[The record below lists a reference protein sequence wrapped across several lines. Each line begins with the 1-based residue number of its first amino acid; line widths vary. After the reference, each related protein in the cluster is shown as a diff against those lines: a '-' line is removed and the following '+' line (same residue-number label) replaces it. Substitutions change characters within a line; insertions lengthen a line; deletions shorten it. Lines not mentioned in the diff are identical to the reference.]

1 MKSWTVIVVTT
12 ACLGSILV
20 VASPVR
26 AQAQAECRVEE
37 MDPRRGPARQ
47 TFCLGPDGQWRAR
60 PDLDAASAR
69 GPTDRGAPGVPAAA
83 SLPPDWRGTI
93 TYSGTHEGYVQQ
105 AGPEMRELSIS
116 SVVGAVAGGQRQRY
130 AGRYDMVLTID
141 GTAVTGQASGTGG
154 IEAAT
159 FSGTRTGNLCRL
171 YIEGAELE
179 ATCTTERFVG
189 TSRSPRGASPSFL
202 MNIDARAT
210 RVVDTAEEERQ
221 RAEAAARAAEER
233 AAAEAAERARI
244 AAMPL
249 ATTAQAQMVEGA
261 VRQDSGAWAWNR
273 YDTGSVTNV
282 RIADRDGGTT
292 TLRAEYTY
300 NGGRAGWVLAEV
312 RNGQVECLGYW
323 DMPTCTN
330 VRSPAPAP
338 TARSTRSASTIDG
351 RPIADKSGSTACL
364 RVIESNRSTG
374 TYVTDD
380 FQVYMGEDPSQT
392 EHGVLTD
399 ERFIYRNACGR
410 SIEYELGTGSSNFG
424 NNQKQT
430 FTLPARGEHRWY
442 CSYSSGQE
450 ILFGTVITVRDYCEQ
465 E

>member
-1 MKSWTVIVVTT
+1 MKPWAMIAVTT

-20 VASPVR
+20 VASPVW

-69 GPTDRGAPGVPAAA
+69 GPADRGAPGVPAAA

-154 IEAAT
+154 IEPAT

-171 YIEGAELE
+171 YLEGAELE

-189 TSRSPRGASPSFL
+189 ASRSPRGASPSFL

-221 RAEAAARAAEER
+221 RAEASARAAEER

-244 AAMPL
+244 AAMPM
-249 ATTAQAQMVEGA
+249 ATTAQAQMVERA
-261 VRQDSGAWAWNR
+261 VRQDSGAWLMNR
-273 YDTGSVTNV
+273 FDVGSVRNV
-282 RIADRDGGTT
+282 RVASREANATV
-292 TLRAEYTY
+292 LRAEYTY
-300 NGGRAGWVLAEV
+300 NGGSAGWLEASISNGAVSCLEYWDGFSCLPVRTAPSPSQRPGIDWDGATERTPV
-312 RNGQVECLGYW
+312 ADRNGSTDCIRRAS
-323 DMPTCTN
+323 
-330 VRSPAPAP
+330 VRQSSGLARTSRETFGGDIEITEHAVLSDRWFKYVNIC
-338 TARSTRSASTIDG
+338 ARS
-351 RPIADKSGSTACL
+351 
-364 RVIESNRSTG
+364 VE
-374 TYVTDD
+374 YD
-380 FQVYMGEDPSQT
+380 F
-392 EHGVLTD
+392 
-399 ERFIYRNACGR
+399 
-410 SIEYELGTGSSNFG
+410 GTGREGGGRTTYS
-424 NNQKQT
+424 
-430 FTLPARGEHRWY
+430 LPPRGEHRWY
-442 CSYSSGQE
+442 CHYVTGENLLGGQV
-450 ILFGTVITVRDYCEQ
+450 TVQDYCEQ
-465 E
+465 R